1 METKTI
7 TLKQIAEQIDHHQT
21 SGTDMDKVTI
31 QSPELSVKDAYEI
44 QQLWEQCAI
53 KRGDQKIGWKM
64 GLTSVAKQRSVG
76 VNEPIYGRLTN
87 SMEVTSNTLSLKGL
101 IHPRV
106 EPEIAFVMKEEL
118 KGEQLTARDV
128 WKATEFI
135 MPAVEVIDSRYKNFS
150 FTLIDVVADNASSS
164 RFFLSDQAFSPFQS
178 SLDKL
183 EVIMYRNGEKV
194 QSGFGSAV
202 LGHPV
207 KSVIELAKMLHQVG
221 LSIQPGMVIL
231 TGGITEAVNVFDGD
245 ELKVTFDS
253 FGEIN
258 FDVKKEKED

>member
-1 METKTI
+1 MKTKTL
-7 TLKQIAEQIDHHQT
+7 TLKQIAEQIDHHQIT
-21 SGTDMDKVTI
+21 GIDMDKITSH
-31 QSPELSVKDAYEI
+31 SPDITVKDSYEI
-44 QQLWEQCAI
+44 QQHWEQCAL
-53 KRGDQKIGWKM
+53 KRGDLKIGWKM

-87 SMEVTSNTLSLKGL
+87 SMEVHSNTLSLKGL

-106 EPEIAFVMKEEL
+106 EPEIAFVIKEEL
-118 KGEQLTARDV
+118 KGDQLTARDV

-150 FTLIDVVADNASSS
+150 FTLVDVVADNASSS
-164 RFFLSDQAFSPFQS
+164 RFFLSDQAFSPFHTP
-178 SLDKL
+178 LDKL
-183 EVIMYRNGEKV
+183 EVNMYRNGEKV
-194 QSGFGSAV
+194 QSGVGSAV

-207 KSVIELAKMLHQVG
+207 KSVIELAKMLHHVG
-221 LSIQPGMVIL
+221 LAIQPGMVIL
-231 TGGITEAVNVFDGD
+231 TGGITEAVNVYDGD

-253 FGEIN
+253 LGEIN